1 MLTQAWGTVFWR
13 CWLTLNI
20 LFSILVEALNMSR
33 LLSPIEENT
42 ATLHFCLGSGSP
54 WGRKRTGFSTH
65 RISRAIPTCIIC
77 NAQLPFTTYYCSTT
91 EAWQCQGLW
100 WLGRCRPQKFV
111 FVSWAPKSY
120 LTTWGQE
127 CLLLWFTGT
136 RWESRGK
143 KVDPFIFDYTDYS
156 NSGFRLEKKFFVSHV
171 SCQMEKLYVSTW
183 KSNFNLIKS
192 SLILL
197 YSYLHILRCLGPY
210 RAAGTSK
217 TKEATRLQIAYK

>member
-1 MLTQAWGTVFWR
+1 MVYNTDVKDPCGLLTQAWGTVFWR

-20 LFSILVEALNMSR
+20 LLSILVETLNMSR
-33 LLSPIEENT
+33 LLSTIEENT

-54 WGRKRTGFSTH
+54 WGRERTAFSTR

-100 WLGRCRPQKFV
+100 WLGRYRPQKFV

-127 CLLLWFTGT
+127 CLAPWFTSV
-136 RWESRGK
+136 RWESWEKR
-143 KVDPFIFDYTDYS
+143 VDHFSFDYMDRSTFV
-156 NSGFRLEKKFFVSHV
+156 FRLFVSHV
-171 SCQMEKLYVSTW
+171 LWNRTIW
-183 KSNFNLIKS
+183 
-192 SLILL
+192 
-197 YSYLHILRCLGPY
+197 
-210 RAAGTSK
+210 
-217 TKEATRLQIAYK
+217 